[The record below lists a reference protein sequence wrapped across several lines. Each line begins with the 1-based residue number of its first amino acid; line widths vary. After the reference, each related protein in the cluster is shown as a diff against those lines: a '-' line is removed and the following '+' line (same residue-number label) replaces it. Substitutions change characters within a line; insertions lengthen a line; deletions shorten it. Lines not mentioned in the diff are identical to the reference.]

1 MKTLYDI
8 DSIRE
13 RVREIIL
20 DGSLTHE
27 QQMMQLAMTAEN
39 TLPYPEGTPDNFEE
53 LFDSLQICD
62 LSEGHAPY
70 CPRYILPDYD
80 LLMEKGCDFL
90 RLTSPTNLFEALNT
104 LLIFYRNVPSVTHF
118 PVYMGHIGVF
128 SNCVTETFIT

>member
-53 LFDSLQICD
+53 LMDKLNERVLIAAKK
-62 LSEGHAPY
+62 SE
-70 CPRYILPDYD
+70 
-80 LLMEKGCDFL
+80 
-90 RLTSPTNLFEALNT
+90 
-104 LLIFYRNVPSVTHF
+104 
-118 PVYMGHIGVF
+118 
-128 SNCVTETFIT
+128 